1 MPDETSEEYIG
12 SLKYDDWSLKIKDI
26 VSTAHELQDK
36 CFAARR
42 LRWGE
47 VDIEGQKAASRI
59 APDEIYIPLHLID
72 ANIRREQP
80 YYVQYVTQSNRAAIL
95 KCADNVLQD
104 SSAIEHDLTERLRY
118 EGWQQPLYATID
130 GFQQDGYRF
139 VEVVHDQSKSGEVA
153 IETMAYGD
161 FGFIND
167 TRDIQEC
174 EIVCRKYY
182 YTKTKMK
189 NLAALGQFDPVQ
201 VDRVVD
207 GDRVENGSTSGDM
220 VEKKDKS
227 LYMIY
232 KIMFR
237 NKGVVHVAW
246 ASDERGDD
254 WLRAPRPL
262 SIGRKKVTGPPTVV
276 GGPPASEDVYET
288 NYPYVLYPYMIS
300 ENDTTSR
307 LPGRVILDQDVQ
319 EGASSLL
326 SSYVTAHRRGAGLY
340 FSKDVDDPNDDI
352 ELQKNVF
359 FRTGALINSKIKQ
372 FQLNPPDASM
382 MTAIQSLITEN
393 MAEMS
398 QVNFAANNRKDSRK
412 TATEI
417 SAASQSAST
426 LTTVQVV
433 LFSTALRKTYQL
445 MFDVIKSRVTAGL
458 IKVSPELAQ
467 LYAMNWVVKPAG
479 DVDVIERQQLVSQMM
494 AAWPVIQG
502 TPANM
507 AFLCDA
513 LEKMFPETAQKY
525 VQILLQAQAQQ
536 QQAQQSQQ
544 AQLQQAA
551 IQMAQKIVGLSQH
564 PEMFSD
570 VGKQNALPQIQQ
582 AASQIEQLQQQ
593 MSQQSQSQGKKQQ

>member
-1 MPDETSEEYIG
+1 
-12 SLKYDDWSLKIKDI
+12 
-26 VSTAHELQDK
+26 
-36 CFAARR
+36 
-42 LRWGE
+42 
-47 VDIEGQKAASRI
+47 
-59 APDEIYIPLHLID
+59 
-72 ANIRREQP
+72 
-80 YYVQYVTQSNRAAIL
+80 
-95 KCADNVLQD
+95 
-104 SSAIEHDLTERLRY
+104 
-118 EGWQQPLYATID
+118 
-130 GFQQDGYRF
+130 
-139 VEVVHDQSKSGEVA
+139 
-153 IETMAYGD
+153 
-161 FGFIND
+161 
-167 TRDIQEC
+167 
-174 EIVCRKYY
+174 
-182 YTKTKMK
+182 
-189 NLAALGQFDPVQ
+189 
-201 VDRVVD
+201 
-207 GDRVENGSTSGDM
+207 
-220 VEKKDKS
+220 
-227 LYMIY
+227 
-232 KIMFR
+232 
-237 NKGVVHVAW
+237 
-246 ASDERGDD
+246 
-254 WLRAPRPL
+254 
-262 SIGRKKVTGPPTVV
+262 
-276 GGPPASEDVYET
+276 
-288 NYPYVLYPYMIS
+288 MIS